1 MAVSINLNKDYDFVF
16 VFKRKKPLKDNI
28 LTTNEK
34 NHIRMLSVLELIR
47 VHQFEYV
54 MNHDFTEKFKY
65 NEETLEATY
74 LIRIVKKK
82 GDQIDD
88 ESQSNNKPN

>member
-1 MAVSINLNKDYDFVF
+1 MALTIDFNKDYDFVF

-65 NEETLEATY
+65 NEQTLEATY
-74 LIRIVKKK
+74 LIKIVKKK
-82 GDQIDD
+82 GDQ
-88 ESQSNNKPN
+88 NNAKSKSDYKPN